1 MEFRNGSSVFPEII
15 NSLDSMRVC
24 HHAPP
29 LPAGRDAQ
37 THESS
42 WNLTRLLAQASV
54 VALEEYLIK
63 TSLSSLPHD
72 MFVRVLL
79 CAMGEQRTR
88 ESDAT
93 VVKSSHTIFAHLLSK
108 SQETFDKEVMHI

>member
-15 NSLDSMRVC
+15 NSLDSIRVC

-37 THESS
+37 THGSS

-63 TSLSSLPHD
+63 TSLCPPHD

-93 VVKSSHTIFAHLLSK
+93 VVKGSHTIFAHLLSELK
-108 SQETFDKEVMHI
+108 DLR